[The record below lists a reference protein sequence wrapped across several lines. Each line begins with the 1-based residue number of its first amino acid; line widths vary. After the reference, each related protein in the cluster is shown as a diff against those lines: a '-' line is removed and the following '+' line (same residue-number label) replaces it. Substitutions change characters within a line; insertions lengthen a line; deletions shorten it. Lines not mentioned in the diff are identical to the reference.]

1 MSDVPPPYAGMLER
15 ARRVLPG
22 GVNSP
27 VRAFGAVGG
36 APPFV
41 ESASGCR
48 VRTTEGAELIDY
60 VSSWGAILLG
70 HADAAVVAAVSEAA
84 ERGTSFGLPTW
95 GEVELAELVR
105 ELVPSVEMVRWV
117 SSGTEATM
125 SAVRLAR
132 AVTGRDAVVKFA
144 GCYHGHAD
152 PFLVQA
158 GSGATTFGRPDSP
171 GVPAG
176 TVATTHI
183 ARFND
188 PNSVADAMAADPC
201 AAVIVEAVPGNMGVV
216 PPEPGF
222 LESLRH
228 LCDEHGALLIVDE
241 VMTGFRLAPGGAQE
255 LYALRPDLTT
265 MGKVIGHG
273 LPAAAYGGS
282 AELMSRISPAGDV
295 YQAGTLSGN
304 PLAVAAGR
312 VALGRV
318 KDDPGL
324 YSRLETASALLESG
338 LDEVIAALDA
348 PCRIQRVGSM
358 WTLFFDH
365 EPVREYDDAR
375 AADTEA
381 FGRFHRHC
389 LDGGVLLPPSAFEA
403 AFTTLAHAGDD
414 DALAETVRVMGDAL
428 DKTLAGR

>member
-1 MSDVPPPYAGMLER
+1 MSPGLPPYDEMLGR

-27 VRAFGAVGG
+27 VRAFRAVGG
-36 APPFV
+36 DPPFV

-48 VRTTEGAELIDY
+48 VRTADGRELIDY

-70 HADAAVVAAVSEAA
+70 HADPAVVAAVAEAA
-84 ERGTSFGLPTW
+84 TRGTSFGLPTW
-95 GEVELAELVR
+95 GEVELAEIVCDLVA
-105 ELVPSVEMVRWV
+105 SVEMVRWV

-132 AVTGRDAVVKFA
+132 AVTGRDAIVKFA

-171 GVPAG
+171 GVPAA
-176 TVATTHI
+176 TVAATHS

-188 PNSVADAMAADPC
+188 VNSVVDAMAIEPC
-201 AAVIVEAVPGNMGVV
+201 AAVVVEAVPGNMGVV
-216 PPEPGF
+216 PPEAGF

-228 LCDEHGALLIVDE
+228 LCDEHGALLVVDE

-255 LYALRPDLTT
+255 LYSVPADLTT

-273 LPAAAYGGS
+273 LPAAAYGGR
-282 AELMSRISPAGDV
+282 AELMSRVSPAGDV
-295 YQAGTLSGN
+295 YQAGTLAGN
-304 PLAVAAGR
+304 PLAIAAGR
-312 VALGRV
+312 VALDRV
-318 KDDPGL
+318 RDDPGL
-324 YSRLETASALLESG
+324 FDRLETASAVIEAG
-338 LDEVIAALDA
+338 IDDAIAAVGA
-348 PCRIQRVGSM
+348 PCRLQRVGSM
-358 WTLFFDH
+358 WTLFFDA
-365 EPVREYDDAR
+365 EPVREYDDALS
-375 AADTEA
+375 ADTEA

-389 LDGGVLLPPSAFEA
+389 FEGGVLLPPSAFEA
-403 AFTTLAHAGDD
+403 AFTTLAHAD
-414 DALAETVRVMGDAL
+414 DAEAVAETIRVVGEAL
-428 DKTLAGR
+428 EKTVAGA

>member
-1 MSDVPPPYAGMLER
+1 MSAGAPAYAEMLGR

-27 VRAFGAVGG
+27 VRAFRAVGG
-36 APPFV
+36 HPPFV
-41 ESASGCR
+41 ESAAGCR
-48 VRTTEGAELIDY
+48 IRTTDGRELVDY

-70 HADAAVVAAVSEAA
+70 HADADVVAAVAEAA
-84 ERGTSFGLPTW
+84 AHGTSFGLPTW
-95 GEVELAELVR
+95 AEVELAETVC
-105 ELVPSVEMVRWV
+105 ELVASVEMVRWV

-132 AVTGRDAVVKFA
+132 AVTGRDAIVKFA

-171 GVPAG
+171 GVPAA
-176 TVATTHI
+176 TVAATHT

-188 PNSVADAMAADPC
+188 VNSVADAMAAEPC

-216 PPEPGF
+216 APEPGF

-255 LYALRPDLTT
+255 LYSVPADLTT

-273 LPAAAYGGS
+273 LPAAAYGGR

-295 YQAGTLSGN
+295 YQAGTLAGN

-318 KDDPGL
+318 RDDPSL
-324 YSRLETASALLESG
+324 FDRLEAASAVIEAG
-338 LDEVIAALDA
+338 IDDAIAAVGA
-348 PCRIQRVGSM
+348 PCRLQRVGSM
-358 WTLFFDH
+358 WTLFFDT
-365 EPVREYDDAR
+365 EPVREYDDAL

-389 LDGGVLLPPSAFEA
+389 LEGGVLLPPSAFEA
-403 AFTTLAHAGDD
+403 AFTTLAHADD
-414 DALAETVRVMGDAL
+414 TAAVAETIRVVGEAL
-428 DKTLAGR
+428 EKTVAGA